1 MGKKVVIIGAGG
13 HAKVIAD
20 IILKRAD
27 TLIGFL
33 DDNIKVGTKIDNQK
47 GFEVLGKVNT
57 SLELQEKDSELEF
70 IIGIGNNNIR
80 KNIAEEYDL
89 KYYTAIHP
97 TANIG
102 FGVVI
107 KEGTTIMAN
116 ACISPSTYI
125 GKHCIINTAAIVEHD
140 NIIKEYVHISPNAT
154 LAGTVVV
161 GVKSHIGA
169 GATIINNVNVTSNVI
184 IGAGAVV
191 TKDITESGTYVGVPA
206 KKIK

>member
-1 MGKKVVIIGAGG
+1 MNKKVIIIGAGG
-13 HAKVIAD
+13 NAKVIAD
-20 IILKRAD
+20 IILKSGD
-27 TLIGFL
+27 KVLGFL
-33 DDNIKVGTKIDNQK
+33 DDNIEIGTRIDNQE
-47 GFEVLGKVNT
+47 GFEVLGKVDT
-57 SLELQEKDSELEF
+57 VMELQEENPELEF

-80 KNIAEEYDL
+80 KNIAEEYNL

-107 KEGTTIMAN
+107 KEGTTIMAS

-140 NIIKEYVHISPNAT
+140 NIIREYVHISPNAT
-154 LAGTVVV
+154 LAGTVVI
-161 GVKSHIGA
+161 GVKTHIGA

>member
-1 MGKKVVIIGAGG
+1 MDKKVIIIGAGG

-20 IILKRAD
+20 IILKSGDRV
-27 TLIGFL
+27 LGFL
-33 DDNIKVGTKIDNQK
+33 DDNIETGTIIDNQE
-47 GFEVLGKVNT
+47 GFEVLGKVDT
-57 SLELQEKDSELEF
+57 VMELQEENPELEF

-80 KNIAEEYDL
+80 KNIAEEYNL

-125 GKHCIINTAAIVEHD
+125 GKHCIINTASIVEHD
-140 NIIKEYVHISPNAT
+140 NIIREYVHISPSAT
-154 LAGTVVV
+154 LAGTVVI
-161 GVKSHIGA
+161 GVKTHIGA

-184 IGAGAVV
+184 VGAGAVV
-191 TKDITESGTYVGVPA
+191 VKDITESGTYVGVPA

>member
-1 MGKKVVIIGAGG
+1 MDKKVIIIGAGG
-13 HAKVIAD
+13 HARVIAD
-20 IILKRAD
+20 IILKSGD
-27 TLIGFL
+27 KVEGFL
-33 DDNIKVGTKIDNQK
+33 DDNIEVGTKIDNQE
-47 GFEVLGKVNT
+47 GFEVLGKISA
-57 SLELQEKDSELEF
+57 SLELQEKNPKLEF

-80 KNIAEEYDL
+80 KHIAEEYNL

-107 KEGTTIMAN
+107 KEGTTVMAN

-140 NIIKEYVHISPNAT
+140 NIIREYVHISPNAT

-161 GVKSHIGA
+161 GIKSHIGA
-169 GATIINNVNVTSNVI
+169 GATIINNINVASNVI

-191 TKDITESGTYVGVPA
+191 VKDITESGTYVGVPA
-206 KKIK
+206 RKIK